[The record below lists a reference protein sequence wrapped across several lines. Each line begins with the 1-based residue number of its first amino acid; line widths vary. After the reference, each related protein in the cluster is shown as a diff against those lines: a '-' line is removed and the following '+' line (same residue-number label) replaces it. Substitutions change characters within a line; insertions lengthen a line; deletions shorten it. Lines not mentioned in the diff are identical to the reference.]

1 MKFDNNIDICAEP
14 TLTELID
21 NNEIVLKDKIDKN
34 VIEKFVNLL
43 KQEENNVK
51 YIKLLKALINCD
63 GKAMK

>member
-43 KQEENNVK
+43 K
-51 YIKLLKALINCD
+51 
-63 GKAMK
+63 